1 MLACNFVAQSAHVWT
16 DLQASLANTTVTIRL
31 RQAED
36 WGRFLGVAVPMQPFP
51 PPQNEGASVM
61 LRQLLRFWW
70 HHPLAALGLREYDH
84 RDRPLDLQAL

>member
-1 MLACNFVAQSAHVWT
+1 MPV
-16 DLQASLANTTVTIRL
+16 R
-31 RQAED
+31 
-36 WGRFLGVAVPMQPFP
+36 PFP